1 MALTKIT
8 LTNIDN
14 TGDYSELVDSAFAAA
29 NVSDQRAVTSGV
41 YANSAYAAANSA
53 SVYANAAYL
62 HANAAFN
69 VANTNSAVAQ
79 SGAEKTTSYTLAI
92 TDVGKFISV
101 GSGGS
106 IIIPNSVFA
115 AGDAITIF
123 NNTASGVTVTC
134 SIATAYI
141 TGFDIDKASVTLT
154 TRGVATILFITS
166 TVCVMAGSVT

>member
-14 TGDYSELVDSAFAAA
+14 TGDYSELVDSAF
-29 NVSDQRAVTSGV
+29 
-41 YANSAYAAANSA
+41 SA
-53 SVYANAAYL
+53 
-62 HANAAFN
+62 ANAAFN
-69 VANTNSAVAQ
+69 KANTNSAVAQ
-79 SGAEKTTSYTLAI
+79 SGAEKTTSYTLAT
-92 TDVGKFISV
+92 TDVGKFISL

-106 IIIPNSVFA
+106 VVIPNSVFS

-123 NNTASGVTVTC
+123 NNTSSGVTITC

-141 TGFDIDKASVTLT
+141 TGFDTDKASVTLA

>member
-14 TGDYSELVDSAFAAA
+14 TGDYSELVDSAFIA
-29 NVSDQRAVTSGV
+29 
-41 YANSAYAAANSA
+41 
-53 SVYANAAYL
+53 
-62 HANAAFN
+62 ANAAFN
-69 VANTNSAVAQ
+69 KANTNSAVAQ
-79 SGAEKTTSYTLAI
+79 SGSEKTTSYTLET
-92 TDVGKFISV
+92 TDVGKFISL

-106 IIIPNSVFA
+106 IVIPNSVFA

-123 NNTASGVTVTC
+123 NNTSAGVTITC

-141 TGFDIDKASVTLT
+141 TGFDTDKASVTLA

-166 TVCVMAGSVT
+166 TVCVMAGSVS